1 MKKRW
6 LMMVPIFFFLDRAL
20 KIWAA
25 QDLAHRPGGYME
37 LIPGV
42 LRLRYIENDGAA
54 FSLFAGN
61 SVLLIGLTGLIMLG
75 LLLYL
80 IRANHA
86 DKLTWLALATV
97 LGGGLGNL
105 YDRIAYGK
113 VIDYLEPV
121 FVSFAVFNLA
131 DVFVVC
137 GAVMAVIGILR
148 ADKGRA

>member
-6 LMMVPIFFFLDRAL
+6 LLLVPILFLFDRAA

-25 QDLAHRPGGYME
+25 KDLAMRPGGYME

-42 LRLRYIENDGAA
+42 VRLRYVENDGAA

-80 IRANHA
+80 CLAKKPDR
-86 DKLTWLALATV
+86 LTWLSLCIV

-113 VIDYLEPV
+113 VIDYVEPV
-121 FVSFAVFNLA
+121 FVRFAVFNLA

-137 GAVMAVIGILR
+137 GAILAGIALLM
-148 ADKGRA
+148 ADKRRV